1 MQVPDSARLTET
13 EADLIYLSCMPDEN
27 VNGAVLSAAADKAYP
42 LGVEEGRR
50 LERADNVAWLRAKGR
65 AQALW
70 PYYADQLADE
80 LEARE

>member
-1 MQVPDSARLTET
+1 MTVPDSARLTET

-50 LERADNVAWLRAKGR
+50 LERADNVAWLR
-65 AQALW
+65 

-80 LEARE
+80 LEASDF